1 MTWNAFEYTG
11 WNEGTGRKK
20 IGGGE
25 EERKRDEEEERKI
38 LKMGYKNKGWDNTS
52 MNIYI
57 YINLHE
63 CSDDMTSTQTRHQEE
78 WKKLFGH
85 FQICKMI

>member
-1 MTWNAFEYTG
+1 ME
-11 WNEGTGRKK
+11 
-20 IGGGE
+20 
-25 EERKRDEEEERKI
+25 D
-38 LKMGYKNKGWDNTS
+38 KNKGRDKTS
-52 MNIYI
+52 MSIYI